1 MIDIKMLRTNFEKV
15 CKSIRSRCKPYEQL
29 DEFEKIDTEFR
40 KVTTKIQDLNAER
53 NKKSKEISN
62 MVADKAKNEN
72 EIKAI
77 QKDVKKLKTQI
88 DELEIKAKELEV
100 QLKDILLSIPNI
112 PDASVVLGE
121 DETKN
126 KEMHR

>member
-29 DEFEKIDTEFR
+29 DEFEKIDNEFR

-62 MVADKAKNEN
+62 MVANKA
-72 EIKAI
+72 
-77 QKDVKKLKTQI
+77 KKLKN
-88 DELEIKAKELEV
+88 IK
-100 QLKDILLSIPNI
+100 ILLINYY
-112 PDASVVLGE
+112 
-121 DETKN
+121 
-126 KEMHR
+126 